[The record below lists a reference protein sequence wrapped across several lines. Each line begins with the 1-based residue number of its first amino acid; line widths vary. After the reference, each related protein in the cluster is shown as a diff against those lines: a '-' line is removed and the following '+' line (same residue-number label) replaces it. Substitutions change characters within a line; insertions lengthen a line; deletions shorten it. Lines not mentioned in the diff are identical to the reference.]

1 MKRLLCF
8 FLLFMTDLSAGAP
21 ECVLYLLNGDILK
34 GEYFGQDHESTLLQT
49 DWNKRPLRIHG
60 KYIQAIDFGKKERS
74 PYGAYRFLM
83 DTGQFFQGDILSFQQ
98 GKLRLQTSWSEGI
111 EMDRNYLMRVERAL
125 EPGSVLFE
133 GPQDLSEWKV
143 LLWPGRQ
150 PTDDSG
156 ITDISSDG
164 FVWQGEGK
172 VETILPKVSGR
183 LGLRMRVQFEKF
195 GPAGSC
201 AIQLGGFYN
210 SKGFSRGGALDFQLW
225 TNGDLLK
232 FTRISRRAQGVPQDV
247 GGLTEDLPF
256 PVDGNVEMEVGYD
269 PEQQR
274 LRVKVNGAV
283 VSEWQ
288 MLLEPDPTKSVQ
300 MMVGFDVK
308 GLSTRMKV
316 QDVILY
322 EMSGPL
328 PEETGEVAESE
339 EAVLFPNG
347 DHILSEWKGLDE
359 QGKWLLQIK
368 NTEKVIPMDPSR
380 IASWVGSEPNRH
392 QKRRSARD
400 VRVLMS
406 GGSERFLA
414 EIKDANKEGIVL
426 EREGWTGEFH
436 IPFDRVER
444 IEFNPYFSGE

>member
-1 MKRLLCF
+1 M
-8 FLLFMTDLSAGAP
+8 
-21 ECVLYLLNGDILK
+21 
-34 GEYFGQDHESTLLQT
+34 
-49 DWNKRPLRIHG
+49 
-60 KYIQAIDFGKKERS
+60 
-74 PYGAYRFLM
+74 
-83 DTGQFFQGDILSFQQ
+83 
-98 GKLRLQTSWSEGI
+98 
-111 EMDRNYLMRVERAL
+111 
-125 EPGSVLFE
+125 
-133 GPQDLSEWKV
+133 
-143 LLWPGRQ
+143 
-150 PTDDSG
+150 
-156 ITDISSDG
+156 
-164 FVWQGEGK
+164 
-172 VETILPKVSGR
+172 
-183 LGLRMRVQFEKF
+183 
-195 GPAGSC
+195 
-201 AIQLGGFYN
+201 
-210 SKGFSRGGALDFQLW
+210 
-225 TNGDLLK
+225 
-232 FTRISRRAQGVPQDV
+232 PQDV
-247 GGLTEDLPF
+247 GGLTEDFPF